1 MWHERLRVLTAGESH
16 GPAQTVI
23 VEGLPAGVRVDA
35 GILARDLARRRAGHG
50 RGGRM
55 KIETDAVEVLSG
67 VRHGLTI
74 GSPVTLQVRN
84 RDWENWSR
92 TMSAEPVTGT
102 ADRQVT
108 RPRPGHADLAGGM
121 KYDRRDLRDV
131 LERASARETVTRVAA
146 GAVCRSFLEAFGIDV
161 VSWVTRIGGVAG
173 ELTGEVTRERI
184 EVSAVRCPD
193 ERLTAAMVGE
203 IDRAAADGDTLG
215 GEFSVRA
222 SGLPPGLGSH
232 VHWDRRLDASLAGAV
247 MSIPAVKGVGIGLG
261 FAAASRRGSACHDE
275 IATDTQSPCRLRRRT
290 NNAGGLEGGMTT
302 GEELLVRGAMKPIP
316 TLGAPIAS
324 IDIVTGEAA
333 PAAFER
339 SDVCAVP
346 AAAVVAEAMC
356 CLVLASAVME
366 KFGGDTLDDALAAHR
381 HYLSRLSSYSG

>member
-35 GILARDLARRRAGHG
+35 AILARDLARRRAGHG

-92 TMSAEPVTGT
+92 TMSAEPVTGA

-121 KYDRRDLRDV
+121 KYDHRDLRDV

-146 GAVCRSFLEAFGIDV
+146 GAVCRSFLQAFGIDV

-173 ELTGEVTRERI
+173 EMTGEVTRERI
-184 EVSAVRCPD
+184 EKSSVRCPD
-193 ERLTAAMVGE
+193 KRLTAAMVEE

-247 MSIPAVKGVGIGLG
+247 MSIPAVKGVEIGLG
-261 FAAASRRGSACHDE
+261 FDAASRRGSACHDE
-275 IATDTQSPCRLRRRT
+275 IAADTQSLWRLRHRT

-302 GEELLVRGAMKPIP
+302 GEELLVSGAMKPIP

-324 IDIVTGEAA
+324 VDIATGEAA

-381 HYLSRLSSYSG
+381 QYLSRLAGYSG

>member
-16 GPAQTVI
+16 GPGQTVI
-23 VEGLPAGVRVDA
+23 VEGLPAGIRLDT
-35 GILARDLARRRAGHG
+35 GILSRDLARRRAGHG

-55 KIETDAVEVLSG
+55 KIETDAVEILSG

-92 TMSAEPVTGT
+92 TMSPEPVTGT
-102 ADRQVT
+102 PDRQVT

-173 ELTGEVTRERI
+173 EMTGGVTRERI
-184 EVSAVRCPD
+184 EQSSVRCPD

-232 VHWDRRLDASLAGAV
+232 VHWDRRLDATLAGAV
-247 MSIPAVKGVGIGLG
+247 MSIPAVKGVEIGLG
-261 FAAASRRGSACHDE
+261 FAAASRRGSVCHDE
-275 IATDTQSPCRLRRRT
+275 IVVADAQVPWRFRRRT

-324 IDIVTGEAA
+324 VDILTGEAA

-356 CLVLASAVME
+356 CLVIASAVLE

-381 HYLSRLSSYSG
+381 HYLSRLSG

>member
-16 GPAQTVI
+16 GQAQTVI
-23 VEGLPAGVRVDA
+23 VEGLPAGVRIDA
-35 GILARDLARRRAGHG
+35 AILARDLARRRAGHG

-55 KIETDAVEVLSG
+55 KIETDIVEVLSG

-92 TMSAEPVTGT
+92 TMSAEPVSGT

-131 LERASARETVTRVAA
+131 LERASARETVTRVAT

-173 ELTGEVTRERI
+173 EMTGEVTRERI
-184 EVSAVRCPD
+184 EKSSVRCPD
-193 ERLTAAMVGE
+193 ERLSVAMVGE

-232 VHWDRRLDASLAGAV
+232 VHWDRRLDGCLAWAV
-247 MSIPAVKGVGIGLG
+247 MSIPAVKGVEIGLG
-261 FAAASRRGSACHDE
+261 FAAASRRGSTCHDE
-275 IATDTQSPCRLRRRT
+275 IVADAQIPWRLRRRT

-316 TLGAPIAS
+316 TLGTPMAS
-324 IDIVTGEAA
+324 VDIVTREAA

-356 CLVLASAVME
+356 CLVLASAVLE

-381 HYLSRLSSYSG
+381 HYLSRLAGYPG